1 LEVRL
6 SSLPHQVHTLVC
18 MGKSQLMEL
27 DRAPEGLLQL
37 EWKWGVRD
45 VFAIANILLIGAS
58 FSTAAATFNEP
69 TFCASFAA
77 GLALRI
83 VLYEFSLPAFG
94 DQLRNLM
101 RSQNLD
107 FVGLEQVAA
116 RAVGR
121 IGSCGG
127 GPVRSALRGW
137 GVGWLPRIAATA
149 AKGVLIVLPA
159 LATAQ
164 WGLRAAKSARRLW
177 REVVRQGGARRI
189 KVG

>member
-1 LEVRL
+1 MNTRGSRKFCQKFEPGQGFSHGAKIRKFLKIRHVVR
-6 SSLPHQVHTLVC
+6 V
-18 MGKSQLMEL
+18 
-27 DRAPEGLLQL
+27 R
-37 EWKWGVRD
+37 GV
-45 VFAIANILLIGAS
+45 NI
-58 FSTAAATFNEP
+58 
-69 TFCASFAA
+69 AA